1 MSPEPLNLTVPW
13 GLLIRN
19 ATTNR
24 LFAGH
29 GAISMPE
36 NDNESLFPLL
46 NLTVPWGLFTKNAAT
61 NRLSA
66 GHSAI

>member
-13 GLLIRN
+13 GLLTTN

-24 LFAGH
+24 LSAGH

-36 NDNESLFPLL
+36 NDNEPFFPLL
-46 NLTVPWGLFTKNAAT
+46 NITVPWGLLTKNAAT
-61 NRLSA
+61 NGLSA
-66 GHSAI
+66 GHGAI